1 LLCSKGDRLPLSP
14 VDFTGEAGVTDTM
27 EDASPPKRQN
37 GKVKFFDKD
46 RGFGFVTPDDGGRD
60 VFVHVSSVQ
69 RSGMP
74 HLDDGMKLSY
84 ATEDDARGRG
94 PQAINLQLL

>member
-1 LLCSKGDRLPLSP
+1 MD
-14 VDFTGEAGVTDTM
+14 
-27 EDASPPKRQN
+27 DASTVIRQT

-46 RGFGFVTPDDGGRD
+46 RGFGFVTPESGGRD
-60 VFVHVSSVQ
+60 VFVHVSAVQ
-69 RSGMP
+69 RSGLP
-74 HLDDGMKLSY
+74 HLEDGMKLSY

>member
-1 LLCSKGDRLPLSP
+1 MNYVPPQDRQ
-14 VDFTGEAGVTDTM
+14 T
-27 EDASPPKRQN
+27 

-46 RGFGFVTPDDGGRD
+46 RGFGFISPNDGGRD

-69 RSGMP
+69 RSGLP
-74 HLDDGMKLSY
+74 HLEEGMAISF
-84 ATEDDARGRG
+84 AVESDARGRG

>member
-1 LLCSKGDRLPLSP
+1 MD
-14 VDFTGEAGVTDTM
+14 
-27 EDASPPKRQN
+27 DASPVKRQN

-74 HLDDGMKLSY
+74 HLEDGMILSY
-84 ATEDDARGRG
+84 ATEEDARGRG

>member
-1 LLCSKGDRLPLSP
+1 MD
-14 VDFTGEAGVTDTM
+14 
-27 EDASPPKRQN
+27 DATVFKRQT

-69 RSGMP
+69 RSGLP
-74 HLDDGMKLSY
+74 HLEDDMRLSY
-84 ATEDDARGRG
+84 AIEDDARGRG

>member
-1 LLCSKGDRLPLSP
+1 
-14 VDFTGEAGVTDTM
+14 M
-27 EDASPPKRQN
+27 NDASPLKRQV

>member
-1 LLCSKGDRLPLSP
+1 MD
-14 VDFTGEAGVTDTM
+14 
-27 EDASPPKRQN
+27 DASPIARFI
-37 GKVKFFDKD
+37 GIVKFFDKD
-46 RGFGFVTPDDGGRD
+46 RGFGFVTPDAGGRD
-60 VFVHVSSVQ
+60 VFVHVSTVQ

-74 HLDDGMKLSY
+74 HLEDGMKLSY

>member
-1 LLCSKGDRLPLSP
+1 MD
-14 VDFTGEAGVTDTM
+14 
-27 EDASPPKRQN
+27 DASSKHRDV

-46 RGFGFVTPDDGGRD
+46 RGFGFLAPEKGGRD

-69 RSGMP
+69 RSGLP
-74 HLDDGMKLSY
+74 HLEEGMVLSY
-84 ATEDDARGRG
+84 ATEDDTRGRG

>member
-1 LLCSKGDRLPLSP
+1 MD
-14 VDFTGEAGVTDTM
+14 
-27 EDASPPKRQN
+27 DASLKVRRS

-60 VFVHVSSVQ
+60 IFVHVSSVQ

-74 HLDDGMKLSY
+74 HLDEGMLLSF
-84 ATEDDARGRG
+84 ATENDERGRG
-94 PQAINLQLL
+94 QQAINLQLL

>member
-1 LLCSKGDRLPLSP
+1 
-14 VDFTGEAGVTDTM
+14 M
-27 EDASPPKRQN
+27 NASNPKLRQL

-46 RGFGFVTPDDGGRD
+46 RGFGFVTPDEGGRD

-69 RSGMP
+69 RSGLP
-74 HLDDGMKLSY
+74 HLEEGMLISY
-84 ATEDDARGRG
+84 ATEDDTRGRG